1 MDNMP
6 WLTLLMLVPLVGTVV
21 VAVLPSRSSSLA
33 KPLALGFSLLTLLIA
48 IVATATSYT
57 RGATEQF
64 QMVEQHEW
72 IPQIGVSYSLGVD
85 GIAIS
90 LILMALVLAPVC
102 VLAAWDDVPEGG
114 SREKTYFALM
124 LLMVPFMVGVFA
136 ATDVFLFYI
145 FFEAMLIPIY
155 FLIGMYGG

>member
-1 MDNMP
+1 
-6 WLTLLMLVPLVGTVV
+6 
-21 VAVLPSRSSSLA
+21 
-33 KPLALGFSLLTLLIA
+33 
-48 IVATATSYT
+48 
-57 RGATEQF
+57 
-64 QMVEQHEW
+64 
-72 IPQIGVSYSLGVD
+72 IGVSYSLGVD

-155 FLIGMYGG
+155 FLIGMYGGEGRRSAALNFILYSLLGGLIMLVGVIALYVVGPGGSDGFLVERLTGLELGATAERWLFISFFIAFAIKAPMW